1 MQFFYTSD
9 MPGAPALHGGAGAPI
24 LNVLDACLVTGF
36 NLQPLASLEV
46 AAGIAT
52 GTVAAG
58 HGLVRPV
65 RIQIT
70 SGGPLTGLHA
80 LLSAPDANTFTFPA
94 SGIPDGSYSGAS
106 VRVAPAGWTKPFV
119 DTDIGVYR
127 SGDAFSTQT
136 YYRFRVDS
144 SETRKVYHTAFEAM
158 TSASVGTGQFPAFS
172 YPDGYYF
179 QVSPSST
186 STPRKWMIVATESF
200 FIFLAAKYESDA
212 ALNNG
217 FTGIAIGDIPPLWGY
232 DEFTAICTY
241 GNLLG
246 THPNEDSASPL
257 SGRPFNIRFRRRI
270 DQSTIDSSGEL
281 SSRFSSNGISLLMG
295 VATDNKLVIDRL
307 MAVENWTTSNR
318 NPRGWVP
325 YLWVGFSHPT
335 SDALYPTGQIIDGAA
350 GSEVEGRKLYCVNA
364 GRIIGASTTDTSR
377 RRAFFDVTELMP
389 S

>member
-1 MQFFYTSD
+1 M
-9 MPGAPALHGGAGAPI
+9 
-24 LNVLDACLVTGF
+24 
-36 NLQPLASLEV
+36 
-46 AAGIAT
+46 
-52 GTVAAG
+52 
-58 HGLVRPV
+58 
-65 RIQIT
+65 
-70 SGGPLTGLHA
+70 
-80 LLSAPDANTFTFPA
+80 
-94 SGIPDGSYSGAS
+94 
-106 VRVAPAGWTKPFV
+106 
-119 DTDIGVYR
+119 
-127 SGDAFSTQT
+127 
-136 YYRFRVDS
+136 
-144 SETRKVYHTAFEAM
+144 
-158 TSASVGTGQFPAFS
+158 
-172 YPDGYYF
+172 
-179 QVSPSST
+179 
-186 STPRKWMIVATESF
+186 ATESF
-200 FIFLAAKYESDA
+200 LIFLAAKYESDA
-212 ALNNG
+212 SLNNG